1 MIQQHAQTIQTQ
13 HNALMQSLALIQS
26 EHEELTTRL
35 ASSPG
40 DIDLLESVE
49 KVLGKMESTKKRIAL
64 FETAAAAKDANDTAA
79 NRLAVAVASR
89 DEAVELAA
97 RRITVAKGIDK
108 AMATFCELMGEYSAL
123 NDQITSASTKALK
136 HAQDKPRLQ
145 TVQDFAA
152 VARSNLNDPLVS
164 ALHRAGIDRLAPG
177 SVNLVGRA
185 GPDSFKDVASAASER
200 LAGLLDAALR
210 GGV

>member
-1 MIQQHAQTIQTQ
+1 MNPQQTIQTQ
-13 HNALMQSLALIQS
+13 RQTLTSWLGQIHAEHAALAAKLVDQ
-26 EHEELTTRL
+26 
-35 ASSPG
+35 P
-40 DIDLLESVE
+40 DDFDLLDAVHAARQ
-49 KVLGKMESTKKRIAL
+49 KIDSTQARIAL
-64 FETAAAAKDANDTAA
+64 FDEAAATHATKSAQAQRIAT
-79 NRLAVAVASR
+79 AVASR

-123 NDQITSASTKALK
+123 NDQIISASTKVLK

-152 VARSNLNDPLVS
+152 VARSNLSDPLVS
-164 ALHRAGIDRLAPG
+164 VLHRAGIDRLAPG

-185 GPDSFKDVASAASER
+185 GPESFKDVAAKASER
-200 LAGLLDAALR
+200 LAGLLDSALQ
-210 GGV
+210 GDA